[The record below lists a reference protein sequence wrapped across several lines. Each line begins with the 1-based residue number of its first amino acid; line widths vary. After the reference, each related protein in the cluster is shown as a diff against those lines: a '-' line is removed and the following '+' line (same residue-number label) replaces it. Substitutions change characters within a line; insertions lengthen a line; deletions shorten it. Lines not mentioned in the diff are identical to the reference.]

1 MWYNDACYFRRFIM
15 RYTADEERNR
25 RCLLGKNY
33 EKNEEK
39 KLITYNP
46 SENHKGERDLTT
58 MDSIKNMLY
67 IMAQEDGYAVE
78 TTINGAHFVINLG
91 MDFDDAWRAFK
102 DALNNLSSVEKDS
115 SWEKKEQERLATVK
129 SIDTAEVLS
138 RLSGI
143 YVPGV
148 NFDNSDIKYVLK
160 NMKNY
165 KYDESK
171 DVNQNIVEGFA
182 QYPLSEVAALLK
194 QSVQMY
200 KAKGMDLGKIITKD
214 YILKLAALSGIP
226 EKLLAD
232 NNYIMDLTRQIASE
246 RE

>member
-1 MWYNDACYFRRFIM
+1 M
-15 RYTADEERNR
+15 
-25 RCLLGKNY
+25 
-33 EKNEEK
+33 
-39 KLITYNP
+39 
-46 SENHKGERDLTT
+46 
-58 MDSIKNMLY
+58 
-67 IMAQEDGYAVE
+67 
-78 TTINGAHFVINLG
+78 
-91 MDFDDAWRAFK
+91 
-102 DALNNLSSVEKDS
+102 
-115 SWEKKEQERLATVK
+115 
-129 SIDTAEVLS
+129 
-138 RLSGI
+138 
-143 YVPGV
+143 
-148 NFDNSDIKYVLK
+148 
-160 NMKNY
+160 
-165 KYDESK
+165 